1 VRALAAGGLFT
12 HDWDDGTPFA
22 TWIQRYYPPRAGGSW
37 LAGENLVWATDR
49 LDPAQA
55 IAAWLASPPHRRIL
69 LDRSWRE
76 LGVGTVLAQEAP
88 GVLRAQR
95 GDRRRR
101 LRHALIAGPRAAMVS
116 GVEPQ
121 VIGVDVGGTKILA
134 GLIGRD
140 GTVLAHRE
148 YPTPVETEEALLDG
162 LEAAVRE
169 FLDERVVAVGFGI
182 PSQIDQREGI
192 ALGSVNIPLRGVPF
206 RQKMIERL
214 DLPVGID
221 NDANAAAIAEWGG
234 GAGRGP
240 PHRVMLTLG
249 TGVGGGLILGRKP
262 YRGWFGA
269 GAEIG
274 HMVIVHDGLK
284 CRCGGHGHLE
294 SYASG
299 KAADELAAEA
309 FGPAAD
315 AHRLVRL
322 AREGDAL
329 AIQILKGVGEHLG
342 SGIAS
347 LVNIFNPELI
357 VIGGGFAAAGEF
369 LFEPAQAIADREVLV
384 SVRDSYRI
392 VRAELGTSA
401 GMIGAGMVAF
411 ETLETT
417 TASA

>member
-1 VRALAAGGLFT
+1 
-12 HDWDDGTPFA
+12 
-22 TWIQRYYPPRAGGSW
+22 
-37 LAGENLVWATDR
+37 
-49 LDPAQA
+49 
-55 IAAWLASPPHRRIL
+55 
-69 LDRSWRE
+69 
-76 LGVGTVLAQEAP
+76 
-88 GVLRAQR
+88 
-95 GDRRRR
+95 
-101 LRHALIAGPRAAMVS
+101 
-116 GVEPQ
+116 

-134 GLIGRD
+134 GLVARD
-140 GTVLAHRE
+140 GTVIAHRE

-162 LEAAVRE
+162 LEGAVRE

-182 PSQIDQREGI
+182 PSQIDQRHGI

-206 RQKMIERL
+206 RQKMTERL
-214 DLPVGID
+214 GLPIGMD
-221 NDANAAAIAEWGG
+221 NDANAAAIAEWAA
-234 GAGRGP
+234 GAGRGTNDM
-240 PHRVMLTLG
+240 VMLTLG
-249 TGVGGGLILGRKP
+249 TGVGGGLILGGKP

-274 HMVIVHDGLK
+274 HMVIVHDGVP

-299 KAADELAAEA
+299 KAADELAAGA

-329 AIQILKGVGEHLG
+329 ATQILKGIGEHLG

-357 VIGGGFAAAGEF
+357 VVGGGFAAAGEF
-369 LFEPAQAIADREVLV
+369 LFEPAQTVADREVLV
-384 SVRDSYRI
+384 SVRGSYRV

-411 ETLETT
+411 EAFE

>member
-1 VRALAAGGLFT
+1 
-12 HDWDDGTPFA
+12 
-22 TWIQRYYPPRAGGSW
+22 
-37 LAGENLVWATDR
+37 
-49 LDPAQA
+49 
-55 IAAWLASPPHRRIL
+55 
-69 LDRSWRE
+69 
-76 LGVGTVLAQEAP
+76 
-88 GVLRAQR
+88 
-95 GDRRRR
+95 
-101 LRHALIAGPRAAMVS
+101 MVS
-116 GVEPQ
+116 GVEAR

-134 GLIGRD
+134 GLIGRA
-140 GTVLAHRE
+140 GRVLAHRE

-162 LEAAVRE
+162 LEAAVRD
-169 FLDERVVAVGFGI
+169 FLDERVIAVGFGI
-182 PSQIDQREGI
+182 PSQIDQRDGV

-214 DLPVGID
+214 GLPVGID
-221 NDANAAAIAEWGG
+221 NDANAAAIAEWAV
-234 GAGRGP
+234 GAGRGTTDM
-240 PHRVMLTLG
+240 VMLTLG
-249 TGVGGGLILGRKP
+249 TGVGGGLILGGKP

-274 HMVIVHDGLK
+274 HMVIVHDGVK

-299 KAADELAAEA
+299 KAADELAVEA

-357 VIGGGFAAAGEF
+357 VVGGGFAAAGEL
-369 LFEPAQAIADREVLV
+369 LFEPAHAIADREVLV
-384 SVRDSYRI
+384 SVRRSYRI

-411 ETLETT
+411 EALETAFT
-417 TASA
+417 SP

>member
-1 VRALAAGGLFT
+1 V
-12 HDWDDGTPFA
+12 D
-22 TWIQRYYPPRAGGSW
+22 
-37 LAGENLVWATDR
+37 
-49 LDPAQA
+49 
-55 IAAWLASPPHRRIL
+55 
-69 LDRSWRE
+69 
-76 LGVGTVLAQEAP
+76 
-88 GVLRAQR
+88 
-95 GDRRRR
+95 
-101 LRHALIAGPRAAMVS
+101 
-116 GVEPQ
+116 PQ

-134 GLIGRD
+134 GLIARD
-140 GTVLAHRE
+140 GTVVGHRE
-148 YPTPVETEEALLDG
+148 YPTPIESEDALLDG

-169 FLDERVVAVGFGI
+169 FLDESVLAVGFGI
-182 PSQIDQREGI
+182 PSQIDQRHGI

-206 RQKMIERL
+206 RQKMADRL
-214 DLPVGID
+214 GLPIGMD
-221 NDANAAAIAEWGG
+221 NDANAAAIAEWHA
-234 GAGRGP
+234 GAGRGTTDM
-240 PHRVMLTLG
+240 VMLTLG
-249 TGVGGGLILGRKP
+249 TGVGGGLVLGGKP

-274 HMVIVHDGLK
+274 HMVIVHDGVP

-299 KAADELAAEA
+299 KAADELAAQA

-322 AREGDAL
+322 AREGDPL
-329 AIQILKGVGEHLG
+329 AIRILTGIGEHLG

-357 VIGGGFAAAGEF
+357 VVGGGFAAAGEL
-369 LFEPAQAIADREVLV
+369 LFEPAKKIADREVLV

-411 ETLETT
+411 EALE

>member
-1 VRALAAGGLFT
+1 V
-12 HDWDDGTPFA
+12 D
-22 TWIQRYYPPRAGGSW
+22 
-37 LAGENLVWATDR
+37 
-49 LDPAQA
+49 
-55 IAAWLASPPHRRIL
+55 
-69 LDRSWRE
+69 
-76 LGVGTVLAQEAP
+76 
-88 GVLRAQR
+88 
-95 GDRRRR
+95 
-101 LRHALIAGPRAAMVS
+101 
-116 GVEPQ
+116 PQ

-134 GLIGRD
+134 GLIARD
-140 GTVLAHRE
+140 GTVVGHRE
-148 YPTPVETEEALLDG
+148 YPTPIDNEDALLDG

-169 FLDERVVAVGFGI
+169 FLDESVLAVGFGI
-182 PSQIDQREGI
+182 PSQIDQRHGI

-206 RQKMIERL
+206 RQKMADRL
-214 DLPVGID
+214 GLPIGMD
-221 NDANAAAIAEWGG
+221 NDANAAAIAEWHA
-234 GAGRGP
+234 GAGRGTTDM
-240 PHRVMLTLG
+240 VMLTLG
-249 TGVGGGLILGRKP
+249 TGVGGGLILGGKP

-274 HMVIVHDGLK
+274 HMVIVHDGVP

-322 AREGDAL
+322 AREGDPL
-329 AIQILKGVGEHLG
+329 AIRILTGIGEHLG

-357 VIGGGFAAAGEF
+357 VVGGGFAAAGEL
-369 LFEPAQAIADREVLV
+369 LFEPAKKIADREVLV

-411 ETLETT
+411 EALE

>member
-1 VRALAAGGLFT
+1 V
-12 HDWDDGTPFA
+12 D
-22 TWIQRYYPPRAGGSW
+22 
-37 LAGENLVWATDR
+37 
-49 LDPAQA
+49 
-55 IAAWLASPPHRRIL
+55 
-69 LDRSWRE
+69 
-76 LGVGTVLAQEAP
+76 
-88 GVLRAQR
+88 
-95 GDRRRR
+95 
-101 LRHALIAGPRAAMVS
+101 
-116 GVEPQ
+116 PQ

-134 GLIGRD
+134 GLIARE
-140 GTVLAHRE
+140 GTVVAHRE
-148 YPTPVETEEALLDG
+148 YPTPIESEDALLDG

-169 FLDERVVAVGFGI
+169 FLDESVLAVGFGI
-182 PSQIDQREGI
+182 PSQIDQRHGI

-206 RQKMIERL
+206 RRKMADRL
-214 DLPVGID
+214 RLPIGMD
-221 NDANAAAIAEWGG
+221 NDANAAAIAEWHA
-234 GAGRGP
+234 GAGRGTTDM
-240 PHRVMLTLG
+240 VMLTLG
-249 TGVGGGLILGRKP
+249 TGVGGGLILGGKP

-274 HMVIVHDGLK
+274 HMVIVHDGVP

-322 AREGDAL
+322 AREGDPL
-329 AIQILKGVGEHLG
+329 AIRILTGIGEHLG

-357 VIGGGFAAAGEF
+357 VVGGGFAAAGEL
-369 LFEPAQAIADREVLV
+369 LFEPAKKIADREVLV

-411 ETLETT
+411 EALE

>member
-1 VRALAAGGLFT
+1 
-12 HDWDDGTPFA
+12 
-22 TWIQRYYPPRAGGSW
+22 
-37 LAGENLVWATDR
+37 
-49 LDPAQA
+49 
-55 IAAWLASPPHRRIL
+55 
-69 LDRSWRE
+69 
-76 LGVGTVLAQEAP
+76 
-88 GVLRAQR
+88 
-95 GDRRRR
+95 
-101 LRHALIAGPRAAMVS
+101 
-116 GVEPQ
+116 VEPQ

-134 GLIGRD
+134 GLVARD
-140 GTVLAHRE
+140 GTVVGHRE
-148 YPTPVETEEALLDG
+148 YPTPVESEDALLDG

-169 FLDERVVAVGFGI
+169 FLDESVVAVGFGI
-182 PSQIDQREGI
+182 PSQIDQRVGV

-206 RQKMIERL
+206 RTKMRERL
-214 DLPVGID
+214 GLPVGMD
-221 NDANAAAIAEWGG
+221 NDANAAAIAEWTV
-234 GAGRGP
+234 GAGQGTTDMI
-240 PHRVMLTLG
+240 MLTLG
-249 TGVGGGLILGRKP
+249 TGVGGGLILGGKP

-274 HMVIVHDGLK
+274 HMVIVHDGVR
-284 CRCGGHGHLE
+284 CRCGGYGHLE

-329 AIQILKGVGEHLG
+329 AIEILEGVGEHLG

-357 VIGGGFAAAGEF
+357 VVGGGFAAAGEL
-369 LFEPAQAIADREVLV
+369 LFGPAQAIADREVLE
-384 SVRDSYRI
+384 SVRDSYRV

-411 ETLETT
+411 E
-417 TASA
+417 ASEAAAA

>member
-1 VRALAAGGLFT
+1 
-12 HDWDDGTPFA
+12 
-22 TWIQRYYPPRAGGSW
+22 
-37 LAGENLVWATDR
+37 
-49 LDPAQA
+49 
-55 IAAWLASPPHRRIL
+55 
-69 LDRSWRE
+69 
-76 LGVGTVLAQEAP
+76 
-88 GVLRAQR
+88 
-95 GDRRRR
+95 
-101 LRHALIAGPRAAMVS
+101 M
-116 GVEPQ
+116 
-121 VIGVDVGGTKILA
+121 IGVDVGGTKILA
-134 GLIGRD
+134 GLIARE
-140 GTVLAHRE
+140 GTVVAHRE
-148 YPTPVETEEALLDG
+148 YPTPIESEDALLDG

-169 FLDERVVAVGFGI
+169 FLDESVLAVGFGI
-182 PSQIDQREGI
+182 PSQIDQRHGI

-206 RQKMIERL
+206 RRKMADRL
-214 DLPVGID
+214 RLPIGMD
-221 NDANAAAIAEWGG
+221 NDANAAAIAEWHA
-234 GAGRGP
+234 GAGRGTTDM
-240 PHRVMLTLG
+240 VMLTLG
-249 TGVGGGLILGRKP
+249 TGVGGGLILGGKP

-274 HMVIVHDGLK
+274 HMVIVHDGVP

-322 AREGDAL
+322 AREGDPL
-329 AIQILKGVGEHLG
+329 AIRILTGIGEHLG

-357 VIGGGFAAAGEF
+357 VVGGGFAAAGDL
-369 LFEPAQAIADREVLV
+369 LFEPAKKTADREVLV

-411 ETLETT
+411 EALE

>member
-1 VRALAAGGLFT
+1 
-12 HDWDDGTPFA
+12 
-22 TWIQRYYPPRAGGSW
+22 
-37 LAGENLVWATDR
+37 
-49 LDPAQA
+49 
-55 IAAWLASPPHRRIL
+55 
-69 LDRSWRE
+69 
-76 LGVGTVLAQEAP
+76 
-88 GVLRAQR
+88 
-95 GDRRRR
+95 
-101 LRHALIAGPRAAMVS
+101 
-116 GVEPQ
+116 VEPQ

-134 GLIGRD
+134 GLVARD
-140 GTVLAHRE
+140 GTVIAHRE
-148 YPTPVETEEALLDG
+148 YPTPVATEDALLGG

-182 PSQIDQREGI
+182 PSQIDQRHGI

-206 RQKMIERL
+206 RQKMTERL
-214 DLPVGID
+214 GLPIGMD
-221 NDANAAAIAEWGG
+221 NDANAAAIAEWAA
-234 GAGRGP
+234 GAGRGTNDM
-240 PHRVMLTLG
+240 VMLTLG
-249 TGVGGGLILGRKP
+249 TGVGGGLILGGKP

-274 HMVIVHDGLK
+274 HMVIVHDGLP

-329 AIQILKGVGEHLG
+329 AIQILKGIGEHLG

-357 VIGGGFAAAGEF
+357 VVGGGFAAAGEF
-369 LFEPAQAIADREVLV
+369 LFEPAQAVADREVLA
-384 SVRDSYRI
+384 SVRGSYRV

-411 ETLETT
+411 EALE

>member
-1 VRALAAGGLFT
+1 
-12 HDWDDGTPFA
+12 
-22 TWIQRYYPPRAGGSW
+22 
-37 LAGENLVWATDR
+37 
-49 LDPAQA
+49 LD
-55 IAAWLASPPHRRIL
+55 
-69 LDRSWRE
+69 
-76 LGVGTVLAQEAP
+76 
-88 GVLRAQR
+88 
-95 GDRRRR
+95 
-101 LRHALIAGPRAAMVS
+101 
-116 GVEPQ
+116 PQ

-134 GLIGRD
+134 GLVARD
-140 GTVLAHRE
+140 GTVVGHRE
-148 YPTPVETEEALLDG
+148 YPTPIESEDALLDG

-169 FLDERVVAVGFGI
+169 FRDESVVAVGFGI
-182 PSQIDQREGI
+182 PSQIDQRHGI

-206 RQKMIERL
+206 RQEMADRL
-214 DLPVGID
+214 GLTIGID
-221 NDANAAAIAEWGG
+221 NDANAAAIAEWKA
-234 GAGRGP
+234 GAGRGTTDMI
-240 PHRVMLTLG
+240 MLTLG
-249 TGVGGGLILGRKP
+249 TGVGGGLILGGKP

-274 HMVIVHDGLK
+274 HMVIVHDGLP
-284 CRCGGHGHLE
+284 CRCGGRGHLE

-315 AHRLVRL
+315 AHRLARL
-322 AREGDAL
+322 AREGDPL
-329 AIQILKGVGEHLG
+329 AIRILTGIGEHLG

-357 VIGGGFAAAGEF
+357 VVGGGFAAAGDF
-369 LFEPAQAIADREVLV
+369 LFEPAQAVADREVLV

-411 ETLETT
+411 EALE